1 MLIRTRRSWEIPEA
15 QATPEAVFLDRRA
28 FLVSYDPADDADG
41 AILARTLAAVGPVG
55 TGINLEYLFS
65 TVDSIGYGSGTKLP
79 HNITG
84 LIGVMDGHASDLR
97 TGLPWQM
104 VEIHEPVRLLIVI
117 DAPQERILAA
127 VEQLPAVRKLV
138 VNHWVQLAAWDP
150 ADGRSHPVDGSL
162 AVFEDGGFRPFV
174 REAEQIPVVKDSSA
188 WYAGHRSHLPPARVL
203 AALST
208 HAAR

>member
-1 MLIRTRRSWEIPEA
+1 
-15 QATPEAVFLDRRA
+15 
-28 FLVSYDPADDADG
+28 
-41 AILARTLAAVGPVG
+41 
-55 TGINLEYLFS
+55 
-65 TVDSIGYGSGTKLP
+65 
-79 HNITG
+79 
-84 LIGVMDGHASDLR
+84 
-97 TGLPWQM
+97 
-104 VEIHEPVRLLIVI
+104 VRLLIVI

-138 VNHWVQLAAWDP
+138 VNHWVQLVAWEPADGRSQT